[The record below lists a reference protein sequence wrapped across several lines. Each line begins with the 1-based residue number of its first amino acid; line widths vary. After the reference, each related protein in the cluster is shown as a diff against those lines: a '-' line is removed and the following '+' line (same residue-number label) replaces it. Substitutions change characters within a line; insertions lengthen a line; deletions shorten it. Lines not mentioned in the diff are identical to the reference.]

1 VGMRAQAAWAQCNSR
16 SHSQQCRAM
25 DKSCRRM
32 GLAVGR
38 RAQAAWAWVQQQKP
52 CTAVQGNGRTILHM
66 HSGLCSAS
74 VEYRCAGVASMRCAC
89 TAFCVQ
95 CHAAYCFPGLVSIRP
110 VCARRHHFHEDYVE
124 VPRLVE
130 WPCRRREHVSANHSA
145 HQAQSEPVR
154 HRSGT
159 HTCVEQQH
167 GTHSQQHGTIF
178 GYHWQ
183 RQNHEHIRCTQT
195 QTACTMLPEHQ
206 AAEIAGSKT
215 SWQQQV
221 PEQ

>member
-1 VGMRAQAAWAQCNSR
+1 MPSGRHPICNVAIVVVAVIAAATATTIAATKQVWLTMAPCSDGPLQRGTRSPGMSTKATTCQPRRAHPRRALAVGMRAQAAWAQCNSR

-52 CTAVQGNGRTILHM
+52 CTAVQGNGHTMLHM

-95 CHAAYCFPGLVSIRP
+95 CHAAYCFPGLVSILP
-110 VCARRHHFHEDYVE
+110 VCARRHHFHEDTVE
-124 VPRLVE
+124 VPLLLE
-130 WPCRRREHVSANHSA
+130 WPCRRR
-145 HQAQSEPVR
+145 
-154 HRSGT
+154 
-159 HTCVEQQH
+159 
-167 GTHSQQHGTIF
+167 
-178 GYHWQ
+178 
-183 RQNHEHIRCTQT
+183 
-195 QTACTMLPEHQ
+195 
-206 AAEIAGSKT
+206 
-215 SWQQQV
+215 
-221 PEQ
+221 